1 MPFSAAQL
9 LQLLARVEL
18 PVQRLWVAYS
28 GGVDSHVLLHRCLAL
43 HEELPEIAGAIHVH
57 HGLSQNA
64 DTWQQH
70 CQMVCEQV
78 DLVCHISR
86 VEVAEGEGLED
97 KARRVRYAAI
107 KAYLQ
112 PGDAVL
118 FAQHQDDQAETLLL
132 QALRGGGPRGL
143 AAMPAVATLGD
154 GYMIR
159 PMLAVSRQ
167 QILDYANK
175 HELRW
180 IEDDSN
186 RDIRFDRNFIRQE
199 IMPVLNQRWP
209 AASRTLSRTAS
220 HTAGLVELTDELL
233 LDELQG
239 LAGNQPDTLS
249 INALKAVSTVKASLL
264 IRAMCYKLALPLPAT
279 AHIRELLDKQLHT
292 QTDRQIHIN
301 WPGAEIRRYQD
312 DLYILAS
319 SPLIVDSQW
328 QYDWDGKGLLEIPE
342 LYGNIRLEET
352 QGSGISSEAI
362 QQGLTIKPRSGGER
376 CKPAG
381 DSHTRSLK
389 TIYQDHHVPPWER
402 EKLPLI
408 FSNDTLIAIADIVV
422 CDQAAVSGD
431 SAGFKIIW
439 QSIH

>member
-1 MPFSAAQL
+1 L
-9 LQLLARVEL
+9 L
-18 PVQRLWVAYS
+18 
-28 GGVDSHVLLHRCLAL
+28 
-43 HEELPEIAGAIHVH
+43 
-57 HGLSQNA
+57 
-64 DTWQQH
+64 
-70 CQMVCEQV
+70 
-78 DLVCHISR
+78 
-86 VEVAEGEGLED
+86 
-97 KARRVRYAAI
+97 
-107 KAYLQ
+107 
-112 PGDAVL
+112 
-118 FAQHQDDQAETLLL
+118 AQHQDDQAETFLL

-143 AAMPAVATLGD
+143 AAMPPVATLGD
-154 GYMIR
+154 GYMVR

-239 LAGNQPDTLS
+239 LAGNQLDTLS
-249 INALKAVSTVKASLL
+249 INALKAVSMVKASLL

-292 QTDRQIHIN
+292 QTDRQIHIS
-301 WPGAEIRRYQD
+301 WPGAEIRRYQN

-328 QYDWDGKGLLEIPE
+328 QYDWDGKGVLEIPE
-342 LYGNIRLEET
+342 LYGNIRLEEC
-352 QGSGISSEAI
+352 QGSGISNEAI

-408 FSNDTLIAIADIVV
+408 YSNDTLIAIADIVV
-422 CDQAAVSGD
+422 CDQAAVSGGD

-439 QSIH
+439 QSTH